1 MWKYSR
7 EVEKGFNEVRVRFY
21 SLTGSL
27 RKQYQFSD
35 CCRACGSAPMVSSKA
50 WLSRSAWPV
59 GQQSK
64 QCTSGYSKTQK
75 GFVSMQIRDIMKNGN
90 ALQTILPGETLA
102 DAARKMRNQKVSA
115 LPVVDDNRHV
125 VGMIS
130 ERDLTGKCEPSWTLL
145 ASESRT
151 EDASRL
157 AQCSSEAG
165 RIRVEDAMTKEVVVA
180 SENDSVGALLQQ
192 MTGRGVNH
200 VPVVKG
206 ENLLGMVA
214 RQDVLSSLSDFA
226 AKNLKAF

>member
-1 MWKYSR
+1 
-7 EVEKGFNEVRVRFY
+7 
-21 SLTGSL
+21 
-27 RKQYQFSD
+27 
-35 CCRACGSAPMVSSKA
+35 MVSSKA
-50 WLSRSAWPV
+50 WLSRSVWPV

-64 QCTSGYSKTQK
+64 QCTSRCSKTQK
-75 GFVSMQIRDIMKNGN
+75 GVVSMQIRDIMKNGN

-192 MTGRGVNH
+192 MTGRGINH

-214 RQDVLSSLSDFA
+214 RQDVLSSLSDYA
-226 AKNLKAF
+226 GKNPKAF